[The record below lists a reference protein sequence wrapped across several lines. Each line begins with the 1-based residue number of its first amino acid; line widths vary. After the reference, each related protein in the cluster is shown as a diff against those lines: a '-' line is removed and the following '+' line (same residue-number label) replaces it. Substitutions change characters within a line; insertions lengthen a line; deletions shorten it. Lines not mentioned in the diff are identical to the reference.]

1 MRTYTLQQAEALF
14 NRIQAKKDAII
25 RQVLQDRSFVLQH
38 FPNHEFAARKFVSW
52 LTTAQYR
59 LVDDFTA

>member
-25 RQVLQDRSFVLQH
+25 RQTLQDASFVLQH
-38 FPNHEFAARKFVSW
+38 FPNHEFAARKSVNW
-52 LTTAQYR
+52 LTTVQYR
-59 LVDDFTA
+59 LVDEFTH